1 MFLSDDLHV
10 FLLHKI
16 LAILLIFETFK
27 FLNIKNDMLS
37 ISSRLLF
44 YYICRLRKAFGCKYS
59 LLR

>member
-16 LAILLIFETFK
+16 LAILLIFEIFK
-27 FLNIKNDMLS
+27 FLSIKKDMLS

-44 YYICRLRKAFGCKYS
+44 YYSYRLRKAFGCKCS